1 LLSDLRRAIFLAAF
15 LLPGCLCCAQSVP
28 SPQPPAETV
37 FNDRAAS
44 ALLRRLSEA
53 LEGHSRKK
61 LLALFDLSR
70 MQDGPLFQQQIS
82 LFLAQTESIRVHLNL
97 VETSPDNHMTVDA
110 EMELL
115 PGNGGPA
122 SRRNE
127 RLAFTAV
134 PAARGGKSVDE
145 GKSGDGG
152 KLVDGWKFVDVRPRS
167 FFALP

>member
-1 LLSDLRRAIFLAAF
+1 MMACLA
-15 LLPGCLCCAQSVP
+15 GAQSA
-28 SPQPPAETV
+28 PQPQVPAETA

-44 ALLRRLSEA
+44 TLLRQLSEA

-70 MQDGPLFQQQIS
+70 MKDGPLFQQQLG
-82 LFLAQTESIRVHLNL
+82 LFLEQTESIRVHLNL
-97 VETSPDNHMTVDA
+97 VETSADNRMSVDA
-110 EMELL
+110 EMELQ
-115 PGNGGPA
+115 PVNGGPA

-134 PAARGGKSVDE
+134 PAGKA
-145 GKSGDGG
+145 
-152 KLVDGWKFVDVRPRS
+152 WKFVDVQPRS